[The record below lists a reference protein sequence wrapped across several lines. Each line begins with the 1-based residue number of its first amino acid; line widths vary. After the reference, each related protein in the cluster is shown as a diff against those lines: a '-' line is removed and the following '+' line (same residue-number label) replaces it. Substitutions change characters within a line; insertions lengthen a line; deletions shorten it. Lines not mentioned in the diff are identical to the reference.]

1 MSEAAFTESSLHPA
15 RSDCSSRRECGRS
28 VGVSTV
34 RRALLVVSVMAT
46 TTAAQGRLQPAGSLL
61 EARAQHT
68 ATLLADGRV
77 LVAGGRGRD
86 ATDTLGSTELFDPKT
101 NGWRRGPPMT
111 TARAGHTATLLDDGR
126 VLVVGG
132 TAPAR
137 DGSARLDALDSA
149 EVFEPKTN
157 TWRLVGPLAEA
168 RNGHTATKLAD
179 GSVLVVGGA
188 RPVHQHLASVE
199 RFDPSRETF
208 SKAASLS
215 LGRWL
220 HEAVRLGDGSVVVV
234 GGRSNQ
240 VATASGPTP
249 RPGLPLDAVERFEP
263 DAGVWAPL
271 PSLTEPRQRTAVVSL
286 GRRVVVF
293 GGQTTT
299 MSTNYVEWW
308 EGPAAEWVQAPTHLS
323 VPIAGHT
330 ATALPS
336 GDVLLVGGEPPQAVD
351 TVRVQRWVASSQRW
365 CLAGAL
371 RTARKSHAATALK
384 DGTVLVSGGTSAG
397 LAEASTERWMPE
409 KGECV
414 EP

>member
-1 MSEAAFTESSLHPA
+1 MTLGCRSFSLA
-15 RSDCSSRRECGRS
+15 
-28 VGVSTV
+28 VT
-34 RRALLVVSVMAT
+34 LVSV
-46 TTAAQGRLQPAGSLL
+46 AASGQGRLQPAGALA

-77 LVAGGRGRD
+77 LVAGGRGAD
-86 ATDTLGSTELFDPKT
+86 ATATLASTELFDPKT
-101 NGWRRGPPMT
+101 NAWRAGPPMT

-137 DGSARLDALDSA
+137 DGSARLEALDSA
-149 EVFEPKTN
+149 EVFDPAKR
-157 TWRLVGPLAEA
+157 TWQRVGALAEA

-188 RPVHQHLASVE
+188 RPVHQHLSSVE
-199 RFDPSRETF
+199 RFDPVTASFSR
-208 SKAASLS
+208 AASLG

-220 HEAVRLGDGSVVVV
+220 HDAVRLADGSVVVL

-240 VATASGPTP
+240 LRSEGGVATPK
-249 RPGLPLDAVERFEP
+249 PGLPLDAVERFDV
-263 DAGVWAPL
+263 DAGTWAPL
-271 PSLTEPRQRTAVVSL
+271 PALTEPRQRTAVVAL
-286 GRRVVVF
+286 GAKVVVF
-293 GGQTTT
+293 GGQTST

-308 EGPAAEWVQAPTHLS
+308 QAPAGEWAQSATHLS

-330 ATALPS
+330 ASVLPS
-336 GDVLLVGGEPPQAVD
+336 GDVLVVGGEPPQAVD
-351 TVRVQRWVASSQRW
+351 TARVQRWVPSTQRW
-365 CLAGAL
+365 CLAGTL
-371 RTARKSHAATALK
+371 KVSRKAHAATVLK
-384 DGTVLVSGGTSAG
+384 DGSVLVSGGTSAG
-397 LAEASTERWMPE
+397 LAEASAERWVPV

>member
-1 MSEAAFTESSLHPA
+1 
-15 RSDCSSRRECGRS
+15 
-28 VGVSTV
+28 VSTV
-34 RRALLVVSVMAT
+34 HRALLFVAAVVASMA
-46 TTAAQGRLQPAGSLL
+46 AAQGRLVAAGALL

-86 ATDTLGSTELFDPKT
+86 ATDTLASTELFDPKT
-101 NGWRRGPPMT
+101 NAWAKGPTMT
-111 TARAGHTATLLDDGR
+111 TPRAGHTATLLDDGR

-137 DGSARLDALDSA
+137 DGSARLDALETA
-149 EVFEPKTN
+149 ELFDPKTN
-157 TWRLVGPLAEA
+157 GWRLVGSLADA

-199 RFDPSRETF
+199 RFDPGREVF
-208 SKAASLS
+208 SAAAPLS

-220 HEAVRLGDGSVVVV
+220 HDAVRLADGSVVVL
-234 GGRSNQ
+234 GGRSNH
-240 VATASGPTP
+240 VTASAPVPKTGV
-249 RPGLPLDAVERFEP
+249 PLDAVERFEP
-263 DAGVWAPL
+263 DAGVWAAVPA
-271 PSLTEPRQRTAVVSL
+271 LTEPRQRTAVVAL
-286 GRRVVVF
+286 GPRVVVF
-293 GGQTTT
+293 GGQTST

-308 EGPAAEWVQAPTHLS
+308 EAPGAAWAQAPTHLS

-330 ATALPS
+330 ATALSS
-336 GDVLLVGGEPPQAVD
+336 GDVLVVGGEPPQAVD
-351 TVRVQRWVASSQRW
+351 TPRVQRWVASSQRW

-371 RTARKSHAATALK
+371 RTSRKGHSATRLK
-384 DGTVLVSGGTSAG
+384 DGSVLITGGTSAG
-397 LAEASTERWMPE
+397 LAEASAERWVPA